1 MEHQGTLSLA
11 LARGSAVPDDGL
23 AIDLRRADIETAL
36 GSADDGVV
44 ELLLDLETREVAGGA
59 TRHQTLAVGCTPAD
73 LERMLEDASDSV
85 RVSFDA
91 EALAR
96 AIDPDIEAHG
106 LREKMA
112 VLAIVVATTGAAAGT
127 AQAMPN
133 LGGQGG
139 VSNDATAAAR
149 DMPADS
155 MSASVASTEGAAVT
169 RANPS
174 EAAAAAQS
182 DGASGQVG
190 PYSGG
195 APFQGSQATTQPGL
209 DPDHRVLPSGHH
221 MAPTVKTDAARD
233 LPSDSVRASQVP
245 PLAHG
250 AVGGA
255 ATGSSSV
262 DSSTFVVVGGIALA
276 LLGAA
281 FGAAAA
287 TRNTPR
293 PT

>member
-23 AIDLRRADIETAL
+23 AIDFRRSDIEMAI

-44 ELLLDLETREVAGGA
+44 ELLLDLEEREVAGG
-59 TRHQTLAVGCTPAD
+59 TIRRHTLEVGCTLAD

-112 VLAIVVATTGAAAGT
+112 VLAIVVATTGAAAGS
-127 AQAMPN
+127 AQAMPS
-133 LGGQGG
+133 LGEQGG
-139 VSNDATAAAR
+139 VASAATVASAR
-149 DMPADS
+149 DTPADS
-155 MSASVASTEGAAVT
+155 LSASAAATEGAAAT

-174 EAAAAAQS
+174 DAAAATIAQE
-182 DGASGQVG
+182 ARLAQ
-190 PYSGG
+190 
-195 APFQGSQATTQPGL
+195 QARF
-209 DPDHRVLPSGHH
+209 DSYREVLPSGHH
-221 MAPTVKTDAARD
+221 AAPLGVTDPSRD

-250 AVGGA
+250 AAGGA

-262 DSSTFVVVGGIALA
+262 DSPTFVVVGGIALA
-276 LLGAA
+276 LLGGA
-281 FGAAAA
+281 FGVVAA
-287 TRNTPR
+287 TRNTPK

>member
-1 MEHQGTLSLA
+1 MEHQGTLSLT
-11 LARGSAVPDDGL
+11 LARGSAVPDHGL

-44 ELLLDLETREVAGGA
+44 ELLLDLEAREVDGGT

-91 EALAR
+91 EALAQ

-112 VLAIVVATTGAAAGT
+112 VLAVVVATTGAAAGS
-127 AQAMPN
+127 AQAMPS

-139 VSNDATAAAR
+139 GSGATVASAR

-155 MSASVASTEGAAVT
+155 LSASAASTEGAAAT

-174 EAAAAAQS
+174 DAAAARIAQ
-182 DGASGQVG
+182 DARL
-190 PYSGG
+190 
-195 APFQGSQATTQPGL
+195 AEQARL
-209 DPDHRVLPSGHH
+209 DSYRDVLPSGHH
-221 MAPTVKTDAARD
+221 AAPLGVTDPSRD
-233 LPSDSVRASQVP
+233 LPSDSARASQATP
-245 PLAHG
+245 
-250 AVGGA
+250 VGRIA
-255 ATGSSSV
+255 AGTEAGSV
-262 DSSTFVVVGGIALA
+262 DSTTFVVVGGIALA

-281 FGAAAA
+281 FGATAA
-287 TRNTPR
+287 TRNTPK

>member
-1 MEHQGTLSLA
+1 MEQQGTLSLE
-11 LARGSAVPDDGL
+11 LAGGSAVPDGGL
-23 AIDLRRADIETAL
+23 AVDLRRADIEAAL

-44 ELLLDLETREVAGGA
+44 ELLLDLEAREVDGGA
-59 TRHQTLAVGCTPAD
+59 TRRHTLAVGCTLAD
-73 LERMLEDASDSV
+73 LERMLEDSGDSV
-85 RVSFDA
+85 RVRFDA
-91 EALAR
+91 EALAG

-112 VLAIVVATTGAAAGT
+112 VLAVVVATTGAAAGS
-127 AQAMPN
+127 AQAMPAGSP
-133 LGGQGG
+133 GGGSGG
-139 VSNDATAAAR
+139 AAVVSAR

-155 MSASVASTEGAAVT
+155 MSASVASTEGAPAT

-195 APFQGSQATTQPGL
+195 APFQGSQATTQPQL

-245 PLAHG
+245 PLAYG
-250 AVGGA
+250 AGAA

-262 DSSTFVVVGGIALA
+262 DQTTVVVIGGIALA

-287 TRNTPR
+287 TRNTPK